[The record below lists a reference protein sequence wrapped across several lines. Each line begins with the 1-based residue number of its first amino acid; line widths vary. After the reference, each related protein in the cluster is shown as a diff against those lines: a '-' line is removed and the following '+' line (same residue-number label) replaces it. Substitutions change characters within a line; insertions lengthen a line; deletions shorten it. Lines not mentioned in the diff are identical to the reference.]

1 MIERHPVTSMPPS
14 PLDGEQLAVGRLAS
28 ASLTLHPMGFRIL
41 ADLVVGVH
49 ALFVAFVVVG
59 GLLALRWPW
68 VVWLHL
74 PAAVW
79 GALIEFQGWI
89 CPLTPLEK
97 SLRAAA
103 GDAGYQGGFIEHY
116 LLPVLYP
123 AGLTRGVQ
131 VVLGTAVIV
140 VNVAIY
146 AVLLRRRARART

>member
-1 MIERHPVTSMPPS
+1 MAYRV
-14 PLDGEQLAVGRLAS
+14 
-28 ASLTLHPMGFRIL
+28 L
-41 ADLVVGVH
+41 ADLVVGMH
-49 ALFVAFVVVG
+49 ALFVAFVVLG

-68 VVWLHL
+68 IAAAHL

-79 GALIEFQGWI
+79 GALIELRGWV

-123 AGLTRGVQ
+123 AGLTRDVQ
-131 VVLGTAVIV
+131 LTLGSLVIAVNLVIYGIV
-140 VNVAIY
+140 
-146 AVLLRRRARART
+146 LRRRMAGARSRP

>member
-1 MIERHPVTSMPPS
+1 MTY
-14 PLDGEQLAVGRLAS
+14 
-28 ASLTLHPMGFRIL
+28 RIL

-49 ALFVAFVVVG
+49 ALFVVFVVAG
-59 GLLALRWPW
+59 GLLALRRPW
-68 VVWLHL
+68 VAAAHL

-79 GALIEFQGWI
+79 GALIEFRGWI

-103 GDAGYQGGFIEHY
+103 GGAGYQGGFIEHY

-131 VVLGTAVIV
+131 LVMGCLVIAVNLVVYGAM
-140 VNVAIY
+140 
-146 AVLLRRRARART
+146 LRRWRARRTPA

>member
-1 MIERHPVTSMPPS
+1 MAYRS
-14 PLDGEQLAVGRLAS
+14 
-28 ASLTLHPMGFRIL
+28 L
-41 ADLVVGVH
+41 ADLVVGEH

-59 GLLALRWPW
+59 GRWRCDGRAA
-68 VVWLHL
+68 VLHL
-74 PAAVW
+74 PAAIW

-103 GDAGYQGGFIEHY
+103 GQAGYQGGFIEHY

-131 VVLGTAVIV
+131 LALGAAVII
-140 VNVAIY
+140 VNL
-146 AVLLRRRARART
+146 AVYGLLLARRRRR